1 MGEWVEQQ
9 HQLQRGAWEV
19 RAMSGEDANRDL
31 EARLSRANDDRRA
44 AETRLAELTKER
56 DRLVTRVKTL
66 ERDLGTAGKAAGAL
80 AKPPAKTGE
89 GAEGAEGPPV
99 ERAGKGAN
107 AAGVRY
113 VLAGVQAWHAQAEAC
128 AGQMSTV
135 STGLRMAMLASGQQV
150 EVDTVAPKMARV
162 TAAHEDVCR

>member
-1 MGEWVEQQ
+1 
-9 HQLQRGAWEV
+9 
-19 RAMSGEDANRDL
+19 MSAEAANRDL
-31 EARLSRANDDRRA
+31 EARLSGANDDRRA

-66 ERDLGTAGKAAGAL
+66 EPDLGTARKAAGAP
-80 AKPPAKTGE
+80 AKPPGQTGE

-99 ERAGKGAN
+99 EIEGGGGGGGN

-113 VLAGVQAWHAQAEAC
+113 LLAGAQAWHAQAEAC
-128 AGQMSTV
+128 AGQMSRM

-150 EVDTVAPKMARV
+150 KVDIVVPDMARV
-162 TAAHEDVCR
+162 SAAHEVVRRQYPPPPPHVSDRRLLR